1 MFTISRCI
9 QSWNFKFQWL
19 KEQRRA
25 YNLLQVERLNQ
36 VELTQTKEEIRW
48 SKIFYCTLLKNPKV
62 IKPDLCHSW
71 KDGAPLSMLHT
82 ENVILA
88 INGMCRIKWN
98 IAKIGQKMLKWCVFV
113 CMFVYL
119 HLCLGGGRVNHRNC
133 LAPILRQL
141 RFQVFK

>member
-1 MFTISRCI
+1 MRIKVITYCKRKGV
-9 QSWNFKFQWL
+9 W
-19 KEQRRA
+19 
-25 YNLLQVERLNQ
+25 RLNQ

-88 INGMCRIKWN
+88 IK
-98 IAKIGQKMLKWCVFV
+98 V
-113 CMFVYL
+113 
-119 HLCLGGGRVNHRNC
+119 
-133 LAPILRQL
+133 
-141 RFQVFK
+141 